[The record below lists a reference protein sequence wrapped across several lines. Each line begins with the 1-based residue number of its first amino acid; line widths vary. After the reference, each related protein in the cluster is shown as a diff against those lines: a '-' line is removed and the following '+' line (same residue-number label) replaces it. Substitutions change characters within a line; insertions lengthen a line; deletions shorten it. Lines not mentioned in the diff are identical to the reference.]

1 MALFATNKAV
11 ATLSDRLGAL
21 QSEIQELKTAR
32 KHLELEWEELYDKV
46 RHQMSRMSRRV
57 PREDKTN
64 GEIPLI
70 AGEEP
75 SDDELDPISA
85 KIHARRSRGFLTQ

>member
-1 MALFATNKAV
+1 MGIFAADKAV
-11 ATLSDRLGAL
+11 KSLSKRLDEVEGT
-21 QSEIQELKTAR
+21 IRELRTAR